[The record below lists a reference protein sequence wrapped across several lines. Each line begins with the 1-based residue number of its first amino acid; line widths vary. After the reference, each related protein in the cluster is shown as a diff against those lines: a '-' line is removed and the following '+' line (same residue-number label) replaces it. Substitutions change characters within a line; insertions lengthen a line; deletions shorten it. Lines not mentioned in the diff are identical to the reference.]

1 MTNCTGAGFKGGAGS
16 ILSKTFHE
24 IIVAGNRAGQN
35 VAPFFLCVYI
45 ATMENYVYLCGAN

>member
-1 MTNCTGAGFKGGAGS
+1 MTNLHWGWFQRRGRLHSF
-16 ILSKTFHE
+16 KTFHE

-45 ATMENYVYLCGAN
+45 ARMENYVYLCGVN